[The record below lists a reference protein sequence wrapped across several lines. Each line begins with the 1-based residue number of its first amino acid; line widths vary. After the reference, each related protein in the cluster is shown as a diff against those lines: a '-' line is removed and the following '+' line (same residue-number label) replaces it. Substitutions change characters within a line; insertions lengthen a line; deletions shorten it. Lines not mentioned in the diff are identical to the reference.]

1 MAQPLSLLME
11 APSKDLVQRIL
22 THVYMHRNNIAQ
34 ANAAKFA
41 PMFEKP
47 DAVTEE
53 HVQQLFAALHG
64 VVTKVLYEGISTAEQ
79 IRTSLDHEPASAALD
94 EQLKALLTE
103 QLTANVA
110 GWREASIMSMP
121 SLPKFVDVDR
131 RVDVKSAT
139 EQVGRMAVPTVLVDL
154 KTRQQPVS
162 KDAVPG
168 TETVSF
174 ELSKEAL
181 DTMVD
186 GLGRI
191 RDQLGNIK

>member
-79 IRTSLDHEPASAALD
+79 IRTSLDHEPASTALD
-94 EQLKALLTE
+94 EQLKKDSKRSKKLKRSENGPKTVQNGLKMVTKRCE
-103 QLTANVA
+103 NETKRSKNVKN
-110 GWREASIMSMP
+110 GLKCFEM
-121 SLPKFVDVDR
+121 
-131 RVDVKSAT
+131 AT
-139 EQVGRMAVPTVLVDL
+139 GI
-154 KTRQQPVS
+154 
-162 KDAVPG
+162 
-168 TETVSF
+168 F
-174 ELSKEAL
+174 
-181 DTMVD
+181 
-186 GLGRI
+186 
-191 RDQLGNIK
+191 

>member
-11 APSKDLVQRIL
+11 APSKDIVQHIL

-41 PMFEKP
+41 AMFEKA
-47 DAVTEE
+47 DTVTEE

-64 VVTKVLYEGISTAEQ
+64 IVTKVLYDGANTAEQ
-79 IRTSLDHEPASAALD
+79 IRVGLDREPASASLD
-94 EQLKALLTE
+94 EQVKALLTE
-103 QLTANVA
+103 QLAANVG

-121 SLPKFVDVDR
+121 SLPKFVDVDW

-162 KDAVPG
+162 TGMVPG

-191 RDQLGNIK
+191 REQLGNIK